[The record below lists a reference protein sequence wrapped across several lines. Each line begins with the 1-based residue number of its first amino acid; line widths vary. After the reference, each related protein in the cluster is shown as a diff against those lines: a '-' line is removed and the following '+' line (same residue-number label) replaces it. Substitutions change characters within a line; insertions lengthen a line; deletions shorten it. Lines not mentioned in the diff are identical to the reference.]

1 MSDRLMKMIRCG
13 RYQVRIAE
21 TPEDIR
27 SAQALR
33 HLAFRGG
40 AATDA
45 WDEDIFDTVFSH
57 MLVEEQVTGQV
68 VCCYR
73 FLLLQSGA
81 EIQQGYVAQFYD
93 LSALSRLDGRMIEM
107 GRFCSLPGLC
117 DPDILRLA
125 WAAITRLVDQHDV
138 TFLFGCASLPGTEAA
153 LHRDSLAVLA
163 ARYVAPD
170 RWRPGCKAPE
180 VVRSWPDDGGG
191 FDEQSGLQR
200 MPSLLRSYLQMGG
213 KVSDHAVIDRDM
225 NTLHVFTGVEISAI
239 PAARKRLLRA
249 MAG

>member
-170 RWRPGCKAPE
+170 RWRPGCKAAE
-180 VVRSWPDDGGG
+180 VVRSWPDDGGDSTNSRG
-191 FDEQSGLQR
+191 CSECR
-200 MPSLLRSYLQMGG
+200 PCCEAICKWAER
-213 KVSDHAVIDRDM
+213 
-225 NTLHVFTGVEISAI
+225 SAI
-239 PAARKRLLRA
+239 MP
-249 MAG
+249 